1 MWKSTYFRPRHIV
14 CPFYTAQPVRMIFLK
29 KLAKN
34 TLLKMQ
40 FMPIKFGIGFKMLYL
55 CIVEKGDKIYALG
68 SEKIFLVHEE
78 IFPKA
83 NGKKEVPVGREN

>member
-1 MWKSTYFRPRHIV
+1 
-14 CPFYTAQPVRMIFLK
+14 
-29 KLAKN
+29 
-34 TLLKMQ
+34 MQ

>member
-1 MWKSTYFRPRHIV
+1 
-14 CPFYTAQPVRMIFLK
+14 MIFLK

-34 TLLKMQ
+34 TPLKMQ
-40 FMPIKFGIGFKMLYL
+40 FLPIKFGIGFKMLYL

-78 IFPKA
+78 IFL
-83 NGKKEVPVGREN
+83 